1 MKNAYLC
8 ASMAF
13 ERECQFMPD
22 LTGPGCPQFLSLSF
36 GADEELTPSKETVCE
51 RERVIVISNLVQLF
65 LYYLIRSVIYN
76 DYITVL

>member
-36 GADEELTPSKETVCE
+36 GADEELTPSKETV
-51 RERVIVISNLVQLF
+51 
-65 LYYLIRSVIYN
+65 
-76 DYITVL
+76 